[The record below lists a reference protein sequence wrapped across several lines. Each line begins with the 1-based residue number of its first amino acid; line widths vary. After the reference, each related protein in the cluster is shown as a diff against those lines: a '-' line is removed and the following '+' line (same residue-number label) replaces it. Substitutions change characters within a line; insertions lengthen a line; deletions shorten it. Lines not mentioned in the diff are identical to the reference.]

1 MTDHGHTEPFIDLPV
16 EPYRGP
22 DGAAAVTDHSAV
34 AWHLSFDRSRRGS
47 PAFVDVFRSFCEHVR
62 TEEVREVLIGTWDE
76 LGNHGSEEVVSLLCE
91 AADRLPALRALHL
104 GDIPWEQSEISWITQ
119 SDVTPLLEAF
129 PRLRQLVV
137 RGGGVRLRPVR
148 HDELRLLRVET
159 GGLPASTARAV
170 GASDLPALHRLELW
184 MGEEEYGADSGVEDL
199 AGILSGERLPSLR
212 HLGLQNSE
220 YQDDIAAGV
229 ATAPVV
235 RRLRSLDLSMGAL
248 GDAGATALLAGQS
261 LAHLATLDLSHHFM
275 SDEVMGQV
283 RRRMRSLEV
292 EVDLGDQLEEEHDC
306 EEGAE
311 GGPEC
316 ECVRYRY
323 AAVGE

>member
-1 MTDHGHTEPFIDLPV
+1 MTDHDRTEPFVDLPV

-22 DGAAAVTDHSAV
+22 EGAAAVTDHAAV
-34 AWHLSFDRSRRGS
+34 AWHVSFDRSQRRS
-47 PAFVDVFRSFCEHVR
+47 PLFAEVFRSFCDHVR
-62 TEEVREVLIGTWDE
+62 TGEVRELRIGTWDE
-76 LGNHGSEEVVSLLCE
+76 LGNQGSEEVVALLCE
-91 AADRLPALRALHL
+91 AADRLPELRALHL

-129 PRLRQLVV
+129 PRLRRLVV

-148 HDELRLLRVET
+148 HDALRLLRIET

-170 GASDLPALHRLELW
+170 GAADLPSLHHLELW
-184 MGEEEYGADSGVEDL
+184 MGEEEYGADSTVDDL

-220 YQDDIAAGV
+220 YQDAIAAAV
-229 ATAPVV
+229 ATAPVLP
-235 RRLRSLDLSMGAL
+235 RLRSLDLSMGTL
-248 GDAGATALLAGQS
+248 GDAGAAALLAGRS
-261 LAHLATLDLSHHFM
+261 LAHLETLDLSHHFM
-275 SDEVMGQV
+275 SDEVMGRV
-283 RRRMRSLEV
+283 RRQLSALGV
-292 EVDLGDQLEEEHDC
+292 AVDLDEQLEEEHDC

-311 GGPEC
+311 GGPDC
-316 ECVRYRY
+316 DCVRYRY